1 MYKDLIIKSEESMK
15 KSINFLKEELATI
28 RAGKANP
35 KLIDK
40 IQVSYYGT
48 MTPLNQI
55 ANISVP
61 EPRML
66 LVQPWDANSLKDIE
80 RALLTSDLGI
90 NPTNDG
96 KVIRLIIPVLT
107 EERRKELLK
116 LVKKEVENSKVA
128 VRNIRRDTNEEIKK
142 MEKQSEIS
150 KDDQKRAAFYPT
162 TRSLHRSKSHKG
174 FGGKGNRASK
184 HICTYYYN
192 YNKQGL
198 CG

>member
-90 NPTNDG
+90 NPTNDL
-96 KVIRLIIPVLT
+96 R
-107 EERRKELLK
+107 
-116 LVKKEVENSKVA
+116 KKE
-128 VRNIRRDTNEEIKK
+128 
-142 MEKQSEIS
+142 EKN
-150 KDDQKRAAFYPT
+150 F
-162 TRSLHRSKSHKG
+162 
-174 FGGKGNRASK
+174 
-184 HICTYYYN
+184 
-192 YNKQGL
+192 
-198 CG
+198 

>member
-1 MYKDLIIKSEESMK
+1 MYKDLVMSSEETMR

-35 KLIDK
+35 KLVDK

-61 EPRML
+61 EPRAIL
-66 LVQPWDANSLKDIE
+66 IQPWDARALKDIE
-80 RALLTSDLGI
+80 RAILASDLGI
-90 NPTNDG
+90 NPNNDG
-96 KVIRLIIPVLT
+96 KLIRLIIPVLT

-116 LVKKEVENSKVA
+116 VVKKEIENSKIA

-142 MEKQSEIS
+142 LEKLSEIT
-150 KDDQKRAAFYPT
+150 KDDLKRAEEEMQKLTDRYI
-162 TRSLHRSKSHKG
+162 SMIDDIYKEKEKEILEV
-174 FGGKGNRASK
+174 
-184 HICTYYYN
+184 
-192 YNKQGL
+192 
-198 CG
+198 

>member
-15 KSINFLKEELATI
+15 KSISFLKEELATI

-66 LVQPWDANSLKDIE
+66 VVQPWDANALKDIE
-80 RALLTSDLGI
+80 RAILTSDLGI

-96 KVIRLIIPVLT
+96 KMIRLMIPVLT

-116 LVKKEVENSKVA
+116 VVKKEIENSKIA
-128 VRNIRRDTNEEIKK
+128 VRNIRRDTNDEIKK
-142 MEKQSEIS
+142 LEKQSEIS
-150 KDDQKRAAFYPT
+150 KDDLKRAEEEMQKLTDRYVSIIDDIFKDKEIEI
-162 TRSLHRSKSHKG
+162 LEV
-174 FGGKGNRASK
+174 
-184 HICTYYYN
+184 
-192 YNKQGL
+192 
-198 CG
+198 

>member
-116 LVKKEVENSKVA
+116 LVKKEIENFSYLKEEHIQPTMTIDNGRGGIDFEDLPDYYINVEYELVEKNWKYS
-128 VRNIRRDTNEEIKK
+128 NIF
-142 MEKQSEIS
+142 EKSID
-150 KDDQKRAAFYPT
+150 K
-162 TRSLHRSKSHKG
+162 
-174 FGGKGNRASK
+174 
-184 HICTYYYN
+184 
-192 YNKQGL
+192 
-198 CG
+198 

>member
-1 MYKDLIIKSEESMK
+1 MYKDLVMSSEETMS

-35 KLIDK
+35 KLVDK

-61 EPRML
+61 EPRAIL
-66 LVQPWDANSLKDIE
+66 IQPWDARALKDIE
-80 RALLTSDLGI
+80 RAILASDLGI
-90 NPTNDG
+90 NPNNDG
-96 KVIRLIIPVLT
+96 KLIRLIIPVLT

-116 LVKKEVENSKVA
+116 VVKKEIENSKIA

-142 MEKQSEIS
+142 LEKLSEIT
-150 KDDQKRAAFYPT
+150 KDDLKRAEEEMQKLTDRYI
-162 TRSLHRSKSHKG
+162 SMIDDIYKEKEKEVLEV
-174 FGGKGNRASK
+174 
-184 HICTYYYN
+184 
-192 YNKQGL
+192 
-198 CG
+198 